1 MDKSLIELKRILVG
15 HLNQVES
22 IEEIIEDMDLTL
34 LGLDSMG
41 AMNLLFE
48 LEDSFNVSFDES
60 LLTPEVFKT
69 TKSLHGALLTLI

>member
-1 MDKSLIELKRILVG
+1 MDTSLFELKRILVG
-15 HLNQVES
+15 HLNQVGS
-22 IEEIIEDMDLTL
+22 VEDIAEDVDLAL

-69 TKSLHGALLTLI
+69 TSSLHRALLTLI

>member
-1 MDKSLIELKRILVG
+1 MDTTLIKLKNILVG

-22 IEEIIEDMDLTL
+22 IDQIIETEDLTL

-69 TKSLHGALLTLI
+69 TNSLHNALLTLV

>member
-1 MDKSLIELKRILVG
+1 MDTPLIKLKSILVG
-15 HLNQVES
+15 HLNQVDSVEQ
-22 IEEIIEDMDLTL
+22 IIEDMDLAL

-48 LEDSFNVSFDES
+48 LEDSFNISFDES

-69 TKSLHGALLTLI
+69 TNSLHAALLTLV